1 MAKGVSQT
9 KAMYDEAM
17 RVRASG
23 DRAKALE
30 LMVRLATRDP
40 RQALIH
46 LTLAAWFIEIGAF
59 DRCLYHAEQTVALAP
74 ENAVALAT
82 LATAHSALNHG
93 PEAEKHARRALEKD
107 PSSYAALNTL
117 AVALSQQDR
126 RHEAV
131 EYFARAHAM
140 SPDRFEVASNYSRAL
155 AEIGELDRA
164 IELCRDALKVRHGFR
179 ELHESYA
186 FIQNYSST
194 IDPKEVL
201 ESHRTYGRILAE
213 SVAPLREKLGP
224 PPQPLAAN
232 ANDTLKS
239 DTQRS
244 DTQKVGNGSDV
255 GGVGGRRLR
264 IGFISGDFCRQ
275 SVSFFALGLI
285 EHLDPARF
293 DIHLYCNNTKDDAF
307 TARYRAVA
315 SSFKS
320 VHRLDTLAAA
330 KLIRADRI
338 DILIDLAGVTWSNRL
353 DVMALRPAPVQA
365 TYCGY
370 CNTTGL
376 STIDYRIVDA
386 ITDPVDAEPLTV
398 ETLARLDRCFLAYQP
413 DPDAPDPAPEPPSR
427 AGPITFGS
435 FNVIAKVS
443 DLTLDMWTRVLA
455 ETPGSRMLIKAFR
468 LDTSGAKETL
478 IKRLASRGIDPARVD
493 VMGWVKSPKEH
504 LDMYGRVDVALDTTP
519 YSGTTTTCEALWM
532 GVPVITLA
540 GRTHASRVSA
550 SLLSAIGHPEL
561 IARTPEDYVRLAS
574 TLATDTAALTRYR
587 STLRRDMAA
596 SPLRDEAGLAR
607 AFGAALERMWSDH
620 LVGARGAQAPTEPS
634 KKATGS

>member
-30 LMVRLATRDP
+30 LMVRLARRDP
-40 RQALIH
+40 RQAIIH
-46 LTLAAWFIEIGAF
+46 LTLAAWFIEAAEY
-59 DRCLYHAEQTVALAP
+59 DRGLYHAEQTVALAP
-74 ENAVALAT
+74 ENAAALST

-107 PSSYAALNTL
+107 PNSYAALNTL

-155 AEIGELDRA
+155 AEIGEIDRA
-164 IELCRDALKVRHGFR
+164 IGLCRDAIKVRHDFR
-179 ELHESYA
+179 EIHESYT
-186 FIQNYSST
+186 FILNYSST
-194 IDPKEVL
+194 IDPRDVL
-201 ESHRTYGRILAE
+201 ESHRTYGRILTE
-213 SVAPLREKLGP
+213 SVAPLRAKLGP
-224 PPQPLAAN
+224 PPAPTAAN
-232 ANDTLKS
+232 ATETDTGVK
-239 DTQRS
+239 RGEPWP
-244 DTQKVGNGSDV
+244 VAV
-255 GGVGGRRLR
+255 GGAVGGGWGRRLR
-264 IGFISGDFCRQ
+264 VGFISGDFCRQ

-293 DIHLYCNNTKDDAF
+293 DVHLYYNNTKDDAF
-307 TARYRAVA
+307 TARYRSAA

-320 VHRLDTLAAA
+320 IHRLDTLAAA
-330 KLIRADRI
+330 KLIRADGI

-353 DVMALRPAPVQA
+353 DVMALKPAPVQA

-376 STIDYRIVDA
+376 STIDYRIVDT

-398 ETLARLDRCFLAYQP
+398 ETLARLERCFLAYRP

-427 AGPITFGS
+427 SGPITFGS

-478 IKRLASRGIDPARVD
+478 IKRLTSRGIDPARVD

-540 GRTHASRVSA
+540 GRTHAARVSA

-574 TLATDTAALTRYR
+574 TLAADTGALTRYR
-587 STLRRDMAA
+587 AALRQDMAA

-620 LVGARGAQAPTEPS
+620 LSGARDPGAPTGQA